1 MPLIGELPTNGLK
14 FWVMLVSGEDSITR
28 AGALE
33 LEAAGGA
40 RASRRGAS
48 CVLDGVDELDEQAAR
63 PAARSPVAAER
74 ERSLA
79 VILLVVNF
87 DLSFRG

>member
-1 MPLIGELPTNGLK
+1 MPWIGELPSKGLK
-14 FWVMLVSGEDSITR
+14 FCVMLVSGEDSITR

-33 LEAAGGA
+33 LLEDPVELEPAAGELVA
-40 RASRRGAS
+40 
-48 CVLDGVDELDEQAAR
+48 VDGVDELDEQAAR
-63 PAARSPVAAER
+63 PAARRPVAPSA
-74 ERSLA
+74 SALLL

>member
-1 MPLIGELPTNGLK
+1 
-14 FWVMLVSGEDSITR
+14 MLVSGEDSITS

-33 LEAAGGA
+33 VEALELEPAVALLEVEG
-40 RASRRGAS
+40 
-48 CVLDGVDELDEQAAR
+48 DDELDEQAAR
-63 PAARSPVAAER
+63 PAARRPVAA
-74 ERSLA
+74 SATALLL

>member
-1 MPLIGELPTNGLK
+1 
-14 FWVMLVSGEDSITR
+14 MLVSGEDSITR

-33 LEAAGGA
+33 LDADPVELEPAAGELLA
-40 RASRRGAS
+40 
-48 CVLDGVDELDEQAAR
+48 VDGVDELDEQAAR
-63 PAARSPVAAER
+63 PAARSPVAESAIA
-74 ERSLA
+74 LL

>member
-14 FWVMLVSGEDSITR
+14 FWVMLVSGEDSITS

-33 LEAAGGA
+33 VEAGELEPA
-40 RASRRGAS
+40 
-48 CVLDGVDELDEQAAR
+48 VELLEVEGVDELDEQAAR
-63 PAARSPVAAER
+63 PAARRPVAA
-74 ERSLA
+74 SATALLL

>member
-1 MPLIGELPTNGLK
+1 MIGELPTNGLK
-14 FWVMLVSGEDSITR
+14 FWVMLVSGEDSITS

-33 LEAAGGA
+33 VLPLEELEPVAGE
-40 RASRRGAS
+40 
-48 CVLDGVDELDEQAAR
+48 VLPVAGDDELDEQAAR
-63 PAARSPVAAER
+63 PAARRPVAA
-74 ERSLA
+74 SATALLL

>member
-33 LEAAGGA
+33 GAAVELVPAPAELLVDEG
-40 RASRRGAS
+40 
-48 CVLDGVDELDEQAAR
+48 DDELDEQAAR
-63 PAARSPVAAER
+63 PAARRPVAA
-74 ERSLA
+74 SATALLL

>member
-1 MPLIGELPTNGLK
+1 MPWIGELPSKGLK
-14 FWVMLVSGEDSITR
+14 FCVMLVSGEDSITR

-33 LEAAGGA
+33 LVEPVELEPAAGELDPA
-40 RASRRGAS
+40 
-48 CVLDGVDELDEQAAR
+48 DGVDELDEQAAR
-63 PAARSPVAAER
+63 PAARRPVAPSA
-74 ERSLA
+74 SALLL

>member
-1 MPLIGELPTNGLK
+1 MQLIGELPTNGLK
-14 FWVMLVSGEDSITR
+14 FWVMLVSGEDSITS

-33 LEAAGGA
+33 VEALEVELEPAAGDE
-40 RASRRGAS
+40 
-48 CVLDGVDELDEQAAR
+48 LEELDEQAAR
-63 PAARSPVAAER
+63 PAARRPVAA
-74 ERSLA
+74 SATALLV

>member
-1 MPLIGELPTNGLK
+1 
-14 FWVMLVSGEDSITR
+14 MLVSGEDSITS

-33 LEAAGGA
+33 VEALELEPPVDEALG
-40 RASRRGAS
+40 
-48 CVLDGVDELDEQAAR
+48 DDDELDEQAAR
-63 PAARSPVAAER
+63 PAASSPAAE
-74 ERSLA
+74 SATALLV

>member
-1 MPLIGELPTNGLK
+1 
-14 FWVMLVSGEDSITR
+14 MLVSGEDSITS

-33 LEAAGGA
+33 GAAA
-40 RASRRGAS
+40 EVEPA
-48 CVLDGVDELDEQAAR
+48 DGELAEVDGDDELDEQAAR
-63 PAARSPVAAER
+63 PAARRPVAA
-74 ERSLA
+74 SATALLL

>member
-33 LEAAGGA
+33 LEEPVELEPAAGELDGA
-40 RASRRGAS
+40 
-48 CVLDGVDELDEQAAR
+48 DGVDELDEQAAR
-63 PAARSPVAAER
+63 PAARRPVARER
-74 ERSLA
+74 QRSLA
-79 VILLVVNF
+79 SDSLGCQL
-87 DLSFRG
+87 

>member
-1 MPLIGELPTNGLK
+1 
-14 FWVMLVSGEDSITR
+14 MLVSGEDSITR

-33 LEAAGGA
+33 EDPVELEPAAGELLA
-40 RASRRGAS
+40 E
-48 CVLDGVDELDEQAAR
+48 DGVDELDEQAAR
-63 PAARSPVAAER
+63 PAARSPVAESA
-74 ERSLA
+74 SALL

>member
-14 FWVMLVSGEDSITR
+14 FCVMLVSGEDSMTR

-33 LEAAGGA
+33 FDVLELEPVAGELPA
-40 RASRRGAS
+40 
-48 CVLDGVDELDEQAAR
+48 DGVDELDEQAAR
-63 PAARSPVAAER
+63 PAASSPVAA
-74 ERSLA
+74 SATALLL

>member
-1 MPLIGELPTNGLK
+1 
-14 FWVMLVSGEDSITR
+14 MLVSGEDSITS

-33 LEAAGGA
+33 VEAGELEPA
-40 RASRRGAS
+40 
-48 CVLDGVDELDEQAAR
+48 VELLEVEGVDELDEQAAR
-63 PAARSPVAAER
+63 PAARRPVAA
-74 ERSLA
+74 SATALLL

>member
-14 FWVMLVSGEDSITR
+14 LSVMLVSGEDSMTR
-28 AGALE
+28 AGPVPVEALAVE
-33 LEAAGGA
+33 LPVLEA
-40 RASRRGAS
+40 
-48 CVLDGVDELDEQAAR
+48 DGDDELDEQAAR
-63 PAARSPVAAER
+63 PAARSPAAE
-74 ERSLA
+74 SATALLV